1 MFLQACIYNVYRPV
15 CVLRAPIYIS
25 YLRFKELNMRI
36 TALREILASGTP
48 LLISGSGHQRY
59 MMEAFPDV
67 TGHQKTVHDP
77 NPKSYTEI
85 TTDAIKDIIN
95 Q

>member
-1 MFLQACIYNVYRPV
+1 
-15 CVLRAPIYIS
+15 
-25 YLRFKELNMRI
+25 MRI